1 MLAWVLSGW
10 VFFTV
15 TLLAGGVQAGQAEP
29 FSSPVTVPIPAGAF
43 IMGSD
48 RAERN
53 AAYDLDEAA
62 YGHSVT
68 RTGRWYEGEKQRQSV
83 TLESFTITRTP
94 ITNAQYQAFIT
105 DTIHPAPSV
114 DEKTW
119 TQYGLAHSF
128 KTARRHSWTDR
139 SPPPNRQN
147 HPVVLVSH
155 DDALAYAGWLSR
167 KTGQI
172 WRLPSEA
179 QWEKAMRGTD
189 GRRFGWGDTFTPTA
203 LNSHDN
209 GPFDTTPVGSF
220 KAGASPFGV
229 LDGAGQVFEWT
240 AEAAPQNRFIVKG
253 GSWDDQGCGVCRPA
267 ARHSRPKSLKHVLI
281 GFRLIQK

>member
-1 MLAWVLSGW
+1 MLAWLLSGW
-10 VFFTV
+10 MFITV
-15 TLLAGGVQAGQAEP
+15 VGLSGAVQAEP
-29 FSSPVTVPIPAGAF
+29 FLPPEIVPIPAGPF

-48 RAERN
+48 RAERD

-68 RTGRWYEGEKQRQSV
+68 RKGRWYEGESPRHTV
-83 TLESFTITRTP
+83 TLESFAITRTP
-94 ITNAQYQAFIT
+94 ITNAQYLAFIT
-105 DTIHPAPSV
+105 DTNHPAPSV

-119 TQYGLAHSF
+119 AQYGLAHPF
-128 KTARRHSWTDR
+128 KTAQRHSWPER
-139 SPPPNRQN
+139 SPPPGRQD

-167 KTGQI
+167 TTGQT
-172 WRLPSEA
+172 WQLPSEA

-189 GRRFGWGDTFTPTA
+189 GRRFPWGDSYDSKA

-209 GPFDTTPVGSF
+209 GPFDTVPVGSF
-220 KAGASPFGV
+220 PAGASPFGV
-229 LDGAGQVFEWT
+229 LDAAGQVFEWT
-240 AEAAPQNRFIVKG
+240 AQASPKNRFVVKG

-267 ARHSRPKSLKHVLI
+267 AHHSRPKALKHVLI